1 MSKQV
6 HVSLPSNSINDL
18 PMTSLALELLTQL
31 APALHGLYRAITST
45 SYPWNLS
52 QWERLVIE
60 LQPICSQE
68 FVDRLNGLLNDILQQ
83 EDMDAEALLYIQ
95 TFLSRYASQ
104 GRPLCGFFMVCC
116 VIEIEWTVL
125 AQTLAPPS
133 AIIKGYDKEAA
144 AANKAWVS
152 LMSSAAQKLD
162 LGQSAKDCLRRTAT
176 YAMQCFTDL
185 MLQIEEMDCEPS
197 MDTYSWE
204 TMSESLVCTPGL
216 KYQEANIR
224 KKLAT
229 ICSVASG
236 ELDEKL
242 YTQLSLLLSSSSQV
256 SDNLVQEAALKA
268 TTVFVQ
274 R

>member
-1 MSKQV
+1 
-6 HVSLPSNSINDL
+6 
-18 PMTSLALELLTQL
+18 MTPLEALELLTQL

-45 SYPWNLS
+45 SYPWDLS
-52 QWERLVIE
+52 QWELLVIE

-83 EDMDAEALLYIQ
+83 ENMDAEALQYIQ

-104 GRPLCGFFMVCC
+104 GRPLSGFFMVCC

-125 AQTLAPPS
+125 AQTLSPPT
-133 AIIKGYDKEAA
+133 AVVEGYAKDAA
-144 AANKAWVS
+144 AANKAWIS

-162 LGQSAKDCLRRTAT
+162 LKQNANDCLKRTAS

-204 TMSESLVCTPGL
+204 TMSESLVRIPRSKGSR
-216 KYQEANIR
+216 ANAR
-224 KKLAT
+224 
-229 ICSVASG
+229 
-236 ELDEKL
+236 
-242 YTQLSLLLSSSSQV
+242 
-256 SDNLVQEAALKA
+256 
-268 TTVFVQ
+268 
-274 R
+274 